1 MKCRLWQY
9 LKKKNVF
16 HNLFIITK
24 KFTEKN
30 YSKNIKKNLKLN
42 VTVEFDEFQF
52 RFSAAVWVVAR
63 MFRTTYKKEGVTRHL
78 S

>member
-1 MKCRLWQY
+1 M
-9 LKKKNVF
+9 
-16 HNLFIITK
+16 
-24 KFTEKN
+24 
-30 YSKNIKKNLKLN
+30 
-42 VTVEFDEFQF
+42 VEFDEFQF